1 MAKIKYNGK
10 ELTVTL
16 TNGQLLRLERQG
28 FTVAN
33 VGESLKN
40 KPIDFSVA
48 VLSQVIPDQT
58 EDEIMEGYPE
68 ITHMIESAVE
78 VFQERLTAPLSQ
90 SRKKSK

>member
-16 TNGQLLRLERQG
+16 TNVQMRNLEHQG

-33 VGESLKN
+33 VAEFLKN
-40 KPIDFSVA
+40 KPIEFSVA

-58 EDEIMEGYPE
+58 EDEILEGFPE
-68 ITHMIESAVE
+68 ITDLIESAVG
-78 VFQERLTAPLSQ
+78 VFEERLSDPLSRR
-90 SRKKSK
+90 RKKGK